1 MTPKERV
8 CKVLGFGRA
17 DRVPFA
23 PAVYEHKAF
32 LIGRTPSET
41 ARDPELLVGA
51 VEREYDLYSPDLITV
66 GLDIY
71 NVEAEALG
79 AQVRFYEGPE
89 VPGIP
94 EPPYTPS
101 EASKLE
107 VPDPRKAGRMPLFLE
122 AAKKVQEGLGGEVMV
137 RGGVSGPFSLAS
149 ELVGLERL
157 LVGALDD
164 LEGIGRLLAFCTGVC
179 LAYADAFRE
188 VAGCGVVIFDS
199 RAAPPMLSP
208 DLFRDLLLPHYRRL
222 FGELRAR
229 GHRHLPLIIG
239 GDTTP
244 VLPYIL
250 ESGATQVLCDWPADT
265 EAFARSCAE
274 ARIPWRKNLDPGLVH
289 RGPTEELVRQARG
302 ILEEYGRTP
311 GFILGTGVVAYD
323 TPSEHISALRDLVC
337 KFR

>member
-1 MTPKERV
+1 MTPKKRME
-8 CKVLGFGRA
+8 KVLALERA

-32 LIGRTPSET
+32 LIGRTPSEA
-41 ARDPELLVGA
+41 ARDPELLVRA
-51 VEREYDLYSPDLITV
+51 VEREYELYGADLITV

-79 AQVRFYEGPE
+79 AKVRFYDGPE

-94 EPPYTPS
+94 EPPYVLPDVP
-101 EASKLE
+101 KLE
-107 VPDPRKAGRMPLFLE
+107 VPDPQKAGRMPLFLE
-122 AAKKVQEGLGGEVMV
+122 AAKKVQEELGGEVMV

-157 LVGALDD
+157 LVGTLDD
-164 LEGIGRLLAFCTGVC
+164 IEGIGRSLAFCTEVC
-179 LAYADAFRE
+179 LAYADAFRK
-188 VAGCGVVIFDS
+188 VAGCGVVVFDS

-222 FGELRAR
+222 FGELKAK
-229 GHRHLPLIIG
+229 GHRYLPLIIG

-250 ESGATQVLCDWPADT
+250 ESGATQLLCDWPADT

-274 ARIPWRKNLDPGLVH
+274 ARVPWRKNLDPGLVH
-289 RGPTEELVRQARG
+289 RGPEEELVRQARWV
-302 ILEEYGRTP
+302 LEGYGRTP

-323 TPSEHISALRDLVC
+323 TPPVHISALRDLVC